1 MQLMMGDAAQRVA
14 HCESFEHCLLPSA
27 RRRSSNITNQGKHK
41 RSRSTSRGSPGSSK
55 SHRFQNEGI
64 PEAATALIAHQA
76 SISSQPLPL
85 MRGNWA
91 PSGCNQCQ
99 LPTRATSVAYLSRAH
114 FAWIRDLCVGARP
127 GRQALSWPCVVF
139 AGKGW

>member
-64 PEAATALIAHQA
+64 PEAQA
-76 SISSQPLPL
+76 GYRRSEARIVC
-85 MRGNWA
+85 R
-91 PSGCNQCQ
+91 
-99 LPTRATSVAYLSRAH
+99 RADEIMMFSHNCPY
-114 FAWIRDLCVGARP
+114 
-127 GRQALSWPCVVF
+127 VVSHTID
-139 AGKGW
+139 A

>member
-64 PEAATALIAHQA
+64 PEAMDRTGITSTTCDL
-76 SISSQPLPL
+76 SIFITL
-85 MRGNWA
+85 
-91 PSGCNQCQ
+91 
-99 LPTRATSVAYLSRAH
+99 TEVA
-114 FAWIRDLCVGARP
+114 
-127 GRQALSWPCVVF
+127 
-139 AGKGW
+139 